1 MITKKVTKKKV
12 SKQKSVTKISS
23 RKCRNPNS
31 FAYDMG
37 YKVGITRA
45 EKKQYELYDEY
56 EVYVSLID
64 KLLEKNKFRF
74 DITNYKDFSLGYI
87 RAGIEKYPHKNN
99 IINERDFEL
108 VLNATNFDNPVLYD
122 HSNFL
127 KLISNGYDEVDENSE
142 YNVINNNKYYYYS
155 KFIIQNLLKFK
166 YITKNLHYYIL
177 TDKGTKIVSN
187 INRPLDGLS
196 RTKYHL
202 MKDIQ
207 DYLSK

>member
-1 MITKKVTKKKV
+1 MTIKKKISKKVTKRKVVKKKV
-12 SKQKSVTKISS
+12 LRRS
-23 RKCRNPNS
+23 NPNN

-37 YKVGITRA
+37 YKIGITRA

-56 EVYVSLID
+56 EVYISLID
-64 KLLEKNKFRF
+64 KLLEKNKFTF

-99 IINERDFEL
+99 IINEHDFEL
-108 VLNATNFDNPVLYD
+108 VQNNTNFDNPILYD
-122 HSNFL
+122 HSHFL
-127 KLISNGYDEVDENSE
+127 KLISDGYNDIDENSK
-142 YNVINNNKYYYYS
+142 YNVINNNKNYYYS

-166 YITKNLHYYIL
+166 YITKNLYYYIL
-177 TDKGTKIVSN
+177 TDKGIKIINN
-187 INRPLDGLS
+187 IKRSLDGLS
-196 RTKYHL
+196 PDNYYL